1 MRRQVRDQGYVRL
14 QFGIFDASAPGDAA
28 VTVPPGTWYSDA
40 SVLDGGESPVRVSYA
55 TFEGD
60 RMRLDGTQRLLPE
73 SGAELAA
80 QGFVSAALCGAD
92 GVFASPPVVSV
103 AFGTVHSMA
112 GLTLDFGDCVP
123 AQITVRAY
131 TAGALADTFV
141 VTDALEPYYR
151 GGVPPGGCGR
161 AGNKLRQDARAVHP
175 CAAERIAVWRGL
187 YVRKR

>member
-1 MRRQVRDQGYVRL
+1 MYPVSAAYRHAMRRQVRDQGYVRL

-80 QGFVSAALCGAD
+80 QGFVSAAPA
-92 GVFASPPVVSV
+92 ART
-103 AFGTVHSMA
+103 AFLH
-112 GLTLDFGDCVP
+112 
-123 AQITVRAY
+123 R
-131 TAGALADTFV
+131 
-141 VTDALEPYYR
+141 
-151 GGVPPGGCGR
+151 
-161 AGNKLRQDARAVHP
+161 LR
-175 CAAERIAVWRGL
+175 W
-187 YVRKR
+187 

>member
-1 MRRQVRDQGYVRL
+1 MYPVSAAYRHAMRRQVRDQGYVRL

-28 VTVPPGTWYSDA
+28 VTVPPGTWYSDV

-55 TFEGD
+55 TFEWD

-112 GLTLDFGDCVP
+112 GLTLDFGDCSKSSRHVFSMRFQSS
-123 AQITVRAY
+123 A
-131 TAGALADTFV
+131 
-141 VTDALEPYYR
+141 
-151 GGVPPGGCGR
+151 PGGGWLPRHCFTGSMSGGR
-161 AGNKLRQDARAVHP
+161 NVF
-175 CAAERIAVWRGL
+175 AAMASRFASSASMVEA
-187 YVRKR
+187 YP